1 MRAQARPSAR
11 QPPPL
16 HRVGATLRPGWLGV
30 WSSWNPTGAPP
41 GSAAPPLPSVLG
53 HGSLGS
59 RLAQLPVPRRVRGRA
74 AVPAPPSPA
83 RRLQAGP
90 TNEPGFTPAWRVGGP
105 VPWPCGGRGTS
116 SGVFSGVF
124 SGGFSGRLARSGVAP
139 ACSGRSARSGAAP
152 ARSGRS
158 ARSGTAPARPG
169 RFFAAEPFFR
179 EV

>member
-1 MRAQARPSAR
+1 M
-11 QPPPL
+11 
-16 HRVGATLRPGWLGV
+16 

-105 VPWPCGGRGTS
+105 VPWLCGGRGTFS
-116 SGVFSGVF
+116 GGFSGCFSGGFSGGFSNGFSGVFSGVF
-124 SGGFSGRLARSGVAP
+124 SGGFSGVF
-139 ACSGRSARSGAAP
+139 SGRRRCGRAP

-158 ARSGTAPARPG
+158 ARSRAVPGPASDIAQAYIS
-169 RFFAAEPFFR
+169 FNIKNFDFKIENILTKVEF
-179 EV
+179 